1 MKISHYILLSF
12 AFVLILFSIAT
23 FINFQ
28 LSEAV
33 TENAEYFSRSTTVM
47 KISNRFQRNVL
58 TMANGLRGYS
68 LTGEKSFLESYNGA
82 NIENDSIITELNT
95 LLVDTSQSYLLQE
108 TQDINNK
115 WRQEYA
121 EPLAFAQ
128 TLSNGRKSL
137 DTFNRYYRE
146 RMLAADEKNL
156 DTSLQQKF
164 KEFVAFEYD
173 MRIQRKETLASSVRI
188 TRKLSF
194 LLTLVSG
201 ITAVLVVMFLVYTI
215 TKRIRQMTAMANAI
229 AGGNYDVNV
238 TDVGKDELSSLGHS
252 LNHMSTQLSKNI
264 FLLKRSNE
272 ELDQFA
278 HIVSHDMKGPL
289 RGIGNVV
296 TWIEE
301 DHTEEL
307 TPKVKEYLELIKSRI
322 VRAENLIEG
331 LLAYARAD
339 KAEIPIETVDLNG
352 VLEEVL
358 GNLPVNDKVKVEV
371 EPLPVLHAER
381 LLLFEIFY
389 NLVSNAIKYN
399 DKDNGLVKVYAREEA
414 KHWRFFVEDNGIGI
428 AEIYHKRIFV
438 VFQTLKERDT
448 VESTGVGLAI
458 VKKIL
463 DRKKQTI
470 HVSSQ
475 PGIGSIFSFTWPKN

>member
-12 AFVLILFSIAT
+12 AFILILYSIT
-23 FINFQ
+23 TYINFI
-28 LSEAV
+28 LSESV
-33 TENAEYFSRSTTVM
+33 TENAEYFSRSTNVM

-58 TMANGLRGYS
+58 TMANALRGYS
-68 LTGEKSFLESYNGA
+68 LTGEKSFLESYTGA
-82 NIENDSIITELNT
+82 NIENDSILIELNT

-108 TQDINNK
+108 TKEINTVWK
-115 WRQEYA
+115 QQYA

-128 TLSNGRKSL
+128 TLSNGRSSL

-146 RMLAADEKNL
+146 KMMSADSKNL
-156 DTSLQQKF
+156 DTLLQQKF

-173 MRIQRKETLASSVRI
+173 MRIQRKEILASSVSI

-194 LLTLVSG
+194 LLTVVSG

-215 TKRIRQMTAMANAI
+215 SKRIGQMTAMANAI
-229 AGGNYDVNV
+229 AGGNYNVNV
-238 TDVGKDELSSLGHS
+238 TEVGNDELSSLGHS
-252 LNHMSTQLSKNI
+252 LNHMSTQLSRSI
-264 FLLKRSNE
+264 FLLQRSND

-289 RGIGNVV
+289 RGISNVV
-296 TWIEE
+296 NWIEE

-339 KAEIPIETVDLNG
+339 KAEIPTETIELNA
-352 VLEEVL
+352 VLQEVL
-358 GNLPVNDKVKVEV
+358 DNLPVNSKVKVEV
-371 EPLPVLHAER
+371 EPLPVLQAER

-399 DKDNGLVKVYAREEA
+399 DKDNGFVKVYAREEDNQ
-414 KHWRFFVEDNGIGI
+414 WRFFVEDNGIGI

-470 HVSSQ
+470 QVSSQ